1 MESEILDV
9 INSFELEN
17 KYSGLIKEYK
27 DAAPL
32 RKWHI
37 WYQLN
42 KIGIKVRWEYDK
54 GWIIRVYQKFKKRY
68 IIN

>member
-1 MESEILDV
+1 MEGEILDV

-42 KIGIKVRWEYDK
+42 KVGIKVR
-54 GWIIRVYQKFKKRY
+54 
-68 IIN
+68 